1 MRSSGTVT
9 QTEKIIDFV
18 GWRKVAAVAS
28 MLMVV
33 ASLLSI
39 FVNGMKMGLDFTGG
53 AEFEVRFEQPV
64 ELQTI
69 RDTLAAAGYE
79 NAVVLSFGAET
90 DVLVRLPQQTADD
103 TAAQQMTDSL
113 LNTLEQKTSGSVTLL
128 SVSIVGPQVG
138 DDLRDQGG
146 VALIVALAG
155 VMLYVAVRFQ
165 YKFAVGAV
173 VALIHDVIIT
183 VGLFSL
189 FQWDFDLTVLAAM
202 LALIGYSLNDTIV
215 VFDRIRENFRKLR
228 GSTPIEIVNVSLTQ
242 TLSRTIVTGLTT
254 LLVLLALYL
263 FGGETLRGFSL
274 ALIIGIIVGTY
285 SSVYIASSIV
295 LYMNITSTDL
305 AKPEKGEAVADDG
318 LP

>member
-1 MRSSGTVT
+1 M
-9 QTEKIIDFV
+9 QEEKIIDFV
-18 GWRKVAAVAS
+18 GWRRVATIAS
-28 MLMVV
+28 MLMII

-39 FVNGMKMGLDFTGG
+39 SVNGLKLGLDFTGG
-53 AEFEVRFEQPV
+53 AELEVRFEQPV
-64 ELQTI
+64 DLQAV
-69 RDTLAAAGYE
+69 RDTLTAAGYE
-79 NAVVLSFGAET
+79 QAVVLNFGAET
-90 DVLVRLPQQTADD
+90 DVLVRLPQQAADD
-103 TAAQQMTDSL
+103 AAAQQLTDSL
-113 LNTLEQKTSGSVTLL
+113 LNTLQKKFSGSITLL

-146 VALIVALAG
+146 LALIIALAG

-173 VALIHDVIIT
+173 IALIHDVIIT
-183 VGLFSL
+183 VGLFSF
-189 FQWDFDLTVLAAM
+189 FQWNFDLTVLAAM

-228 GSTPIEIVNVSLTQ
+228 KSTPIEIVNVSLTQ

-254 LLVLLALYL
+254 LLVLVALGL

-285 SSVYIASSIV
+285 SSVYIASSV
-295 LYMNITSTDL
+295 TLYMNISSADL
-305 AKPEKGEAVADDG
+305 ARPEKGAAGVDDG

>member
-1 MRSSGTVT
+1 M
-9 QTEKIIDFV
+9 QDMKIIDFI
-18 GWRKVAAVAS
+18 GWRRVATLAS

-33 ASLLSI
+33 ASLSSI
-39 FVNGMKMGLDFTGG
+39 FVNGLKMGLDFTGG

-64 ELQTI
+64 ELQSI
-69 RDTLAAAGYE
+69 RDKLAAAGYE
-79 NAVVLSFGAET
+79 QAVVLSFGAET

-113 LNTLEQKTSGSVTLL
+113 LNTLEQKTGGPVTLL
-128 SVSIVGPQVG
+128 SANIVGPQVG

-146 VALIVALAG
+146 LALIVALAG

-183 VGLFSL
+183 VGLFSF

-254 LLVLLALYL
+254 LLVLVALGL

-274 ALIIGIIVGTY
+274 ALIIGILVGTY
-285 SSVYIASSIV
+285 SSVYIASSIA
-295 LYMNITSTDL
+295 LYMNVTSTDL
-305 AKPEKGEAVADDG
+305 AKPEKGETADDG

>member
-1 MRSSGTVT
+1 M
-9 QTEKIIDFV
+9 QDEKIIDFV
-18 GWRKVAAVAS
+18 GWRRVATVAS
-28 MLMVV
+28 VLMVV
-33 ASLLSI
+33 ASLSSI
-39 FVNGMKMGLDFTGG
+39 FVNGLKMGLDFTGG

-69 RDTLAAAGYE
+69 RDKLAAAGYE
-79 NAVVLSFGAET
+79 QAVVLSFGAET

-103 TAAQQMTDSL
+103 TAAQQMSDSL
-113 LNTLEQKTSGSVTLL
+113 LNTLEQKTSGPVTLL
-128 SVSIVGPQVG
+128 SASIVGPQVG

-146 VALIVALAG
+146 LALIVALAG

-254 LLVLLALYL
+254 LLVLLALGL

-274 ALIIGIIVGTY
+274 ALIIGIIIGTY
-285 SSVYIASSIV
+285 SSVYIASSIA

-305 AKPEKGEAVADDG
+305 AKPEKGEIADDG

>member
-1 MRSSGTVT
+1 M
-9 QTEKIIDFV
+9 QDEKVIDFL
-18 GWRKVAAVAS
+18 GWRRVAATAS
-28 MLMVV
+28 MLLVV

-39 FVNGMKMGLDFTGG
+39 LVNGLKLGLDFTGG
-53 AEFEVRFEQPV
+53 AEIEVRFEQPA
-64 ELQTI
+64 ELQQI
-69 RDTLAAAGYE
+69 RDTLATAGYKQ
-79 NAVVLSFGAET
+79 AVVLSFGAET
-90 DVLVRLPQQTADD
+90 DVLVRLPQQAADD
-103 TAAQQMTDSL
+103 TAAQQLTDSL
-113 LNTLEQKTSGSVTLL
+113 LDTLQQNTMGTVNLL

-146 VALIVALAG
+146 LALIIALAG

-183 VGLFSL
+183 VGMFSF
-189 FQWDFDLTVLAAM
+189 FQWNFDLTVLAAL

-228 GSTPIEIVNVSLTQ
+228 GRTPIDIVNVSLTQ

-254 LLVLLALYL
+254 LLVLVALGL

-285 SSVYIASSIV
+285 SSVYIASSIL
-295 LYMNITSTDL
+295 LYMNISSTDL
-305 AKPEKGEAVADDG
+305 AKPEKGETAADDG

>member
-1 MRSSGTVT
+1 M
-9 QTEKIIDFV
+9 QEEKIIDFV
-18 GWRKVAAVAS
+18 GWRRVATIAS
-28 MLMVV
+28 MLMII

-39 FVNGMKMGLDFTGG
+39 SVNGLKLGLDFTGG
-53 AEFEVRFEQPV
+53 AELEVRFEQPV
-64 ELQTI
+64 DLQAV
-69 RDTLAAAGYE
+69 RDTLTAAGYE
-79 NAVVLSFGAET
+79 QAVVLNFGAET
-90 DVLVRLPQQTADD
+90 DVLVRLPQQAADD
-103 TAAQQMTDSL
+103 AAAQQLTDSL
-113 LNTLEQKTSGSVTLL
+113 LNTLQKKFSGSITLL

-146 VALIVALAG
+146 LALIIALAG

-173 VALIHDVIIT
+173 IALIHDVIIT
-183 VGLFSL
+183 VGLFSF
-189 FQWDFDLTVLAAM
+189 FQWNFDLTVLAAM

-228 GSTPIEIVNVSLTQ
+228 KSTPIEIVNVSLTQ

-254 LLVLLALYL
+254 LLVLVALGL

-285 SSVYIASSIV
+285 SSVYIASSV
-295 LYMNITSTDL
+295 TLYMNISSADL
-305 AKPEKGEAVADDG
+305 ARPEKGVAGVDDG